1 MLTCVYIY
9 LINKY
14 KCFLDINVWMK
25 LVFDD
30 KYLQQR
36 NREDVIAY
44 CIAIS
49 TRMLRDM

>member
-30 KYLQQR
+30 KYIYNKLIQEVLLLTIY
-36 NREDVIAY
+36 NNCNLYLNI
-44 CIAIS
+44 
-49 TRMLRDM
+49 

>member
-30 KYLQQR
+30 KHIYNKLIQEVLLLLIYNNCYLYL
-36 NREDVIAY
+36 NI
-44 CIAIS
+44 
-49 TRMLRDM
+49 